1 MPDAFKFELVSP
13 ERLLVSGEVEQVLV
27 PGAEGDMTVLA
38 HHAPLLTTLR
48 PGLLEIGL
56 PGGGQQRFF
65 IRGGFAEV
73 GPSGLTVLAET
84 AIDLVELDADR
95 LAQAVKD
102 AEEDVTDAAEGAV
115 RDRAQT
121 KLALAEERASAGAE
135 CSLRR
140 AAKLTGGTNPFMTLE
155 RDERVRRQM
164 PSDAVDRTGVEPVG
178 AKPDLKRG
186 HARTGR
192 EP

>member
-13 ERLLVSGEVEQVLV
+13 ERLLVSDDVEQVLV

-38 HHAPLLTTLR
+38 HHAPVLTTLR
-48 PGLLEIGL
+48 PGLLDIGF
-56 PGGGQQRFF
+56 PGGEHRRFF

-84 AIDLVELDADR
+84 AIDLVELNAGQ

-102 AEEDVTDAAEGAV
+102 AEEDVADAADDMM

-121 KLALAEERASAGAE
+121 RLDHLRQVQSALN
-135 CSLRR
+135 L
-140 AAKLTGGTNPFMTLE
+140 
-155 RDERVRRQM
+155 
-164 PSDAVDRTGVEPVG
+164 
-178 AKPDLKRG
+178 
-186 HARTGR
+186 
-192 EP
+192 

>member
-48 PGLLEIGL
+48 PGLLDIGF
-56 PGGGQQRFF
+56 PGGERQRYF

-84 AIDLVELDADR
+84 AVDLAELDAGQ
-95 LAQAVKD
+95 LAQAVTD
-102 AEEDVTDAAEGAV
+102 AEEDVADATEDMA

-121 KLALAEERASAGAE
+121 KLDQ
-135 CSLRR
+135 LRQVQ
-140 AAKLTGGTNPFMTLE
+140 ATLN
-155 RDERVRRQM
+155 
-164 PSDAVDRTGVEPVG
+164 
-178 AKPDLKRG
+178 L
-186 HARTGR
+186 
-192 EP
+192 

>member
-95 LAQAVKD
+95 FAQAVKD
-102 AEEDVTDAAEGAV
+102 AEEDVTDAAEGPI

-121 KLALAEERASAGAE
+121 KLDHLRQVRA
-135 CSLRR
+135 
-140 AAKLTGGTNPFMTLE
+140 TLN
-155 RDERVRRQM
+155 
-164 PSDAVDRTGVEPVG
+164 
-178 AKPDLKRG
+178 L
-186 HARTGR
+186 
-192 EP
+192 